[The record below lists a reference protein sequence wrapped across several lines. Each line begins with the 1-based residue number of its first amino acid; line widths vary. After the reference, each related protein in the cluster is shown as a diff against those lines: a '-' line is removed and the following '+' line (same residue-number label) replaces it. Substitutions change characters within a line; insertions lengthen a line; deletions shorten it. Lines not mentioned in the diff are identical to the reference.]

1 VIAEFVV
8 ERERDD
14 EGKIHSLRKRKVRV
28 ESGEKYHRPF
38 LLACPPLPTHP
49 ASPCHLQAR
58 QAYDRVQNSGYCAV
72 KAVSQDRES
81 VDRQCL
87 WGDARRRK

>member
-28 ESGEKYHRPF
+28 ESGEKYLWKGSVNKQGQEDEIRK
-38 LLACPPLPTHP
+38 
-49 ASPCHLQAR
+49 AR
-58 QAYDRVQNSGYCAV
+58 GKR
-72 KAVSQDRES
+72 
-81 VDRQCL
+81 RQ
-87 WGDARRRK
+87 K